1 MRSLSINLTMEM
13 TQIRNQIVS
22 SRLSGT
28 AVIQRARCILLAQRL
43 IKFVEI
49 SRIVDLSAKAV
60 ARWFRRFAE
69 SIEALRHDQRTS
81 GDLID
86 PGSVEKGLVARVCGS
101 SFNCRSAAVSRIFV
115 SSVRPQF
122 GWCLSCRR

>member
-69 SIEALRHDQRTS
+69 SIEALRH
-81 GDLID
+81 
-86 PGSVEKGLVARVCGS
+86 VEEKGIRALLQRAVLDCLRDAP
-101 SFNCRSAAVSRIFV
+101 RSGAPKLF
-115 SSVRPQF
+115 RP
-122 GWCLSCRR
+122 LK